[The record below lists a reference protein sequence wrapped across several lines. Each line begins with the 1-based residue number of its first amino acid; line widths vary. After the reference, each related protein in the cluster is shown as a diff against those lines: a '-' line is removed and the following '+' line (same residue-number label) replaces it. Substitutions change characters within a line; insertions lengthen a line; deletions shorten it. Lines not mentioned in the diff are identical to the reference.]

1 MTITFDDFLKVD
13 IRAGTII
20 DAQDFPEARRPAYK
34 LWVDLGP
41 ELGIRKTSAQVTAH
55 YTPETLMGR
64 QVAAVVNFPP
74 KQVGKFMSE
83 ILVLGFPDESGHVVL
98 IQPTQNVANGARLF

>member
-1 MTITFDDFLKVD
+1 MTITFDEFLKVD

-20 DAQDFPEARRPAYK
+20 DAQEFPEARRPAYK
-34 LWVDLGP
+34 LWIDLGP
-41 ELGIRKTSAQVTAH
+41 EWGIRKTSAQVTTH
-55 YTPETLMGR
+55 YTPESLIGR

-83 ILVLGFPDESGHVVL
+83 ILVLGFPDDADNVVL
-98 IQPTQNVANGARLF
+98 IHPDQNVANGARLF